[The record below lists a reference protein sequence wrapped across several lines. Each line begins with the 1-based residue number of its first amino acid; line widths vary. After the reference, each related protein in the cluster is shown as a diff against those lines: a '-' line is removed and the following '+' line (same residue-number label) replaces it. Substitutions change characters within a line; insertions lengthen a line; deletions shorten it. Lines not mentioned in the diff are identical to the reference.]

1 MIGKTPIDYEELL
14 RFKPTPMRQAA
25 RTAKSTITEKL
36 TRKKKDLKPNHTITE
51 HQEEVPSI
59 TPEQTKVPRYI
70 PPIEK
75 PLDIPSL
82 NSSRHR
88 NQTRHLIVVGNT
100 SKYIG
105 NEKSKDGVT
114 HKWLVYIKTKTD
126 IPLETFVKKVRFFL
140 HPSYKPNNIVE
151 VQNPP
156 FQLSRRG
163 WGEFPIR
170 IQLYFDAATQ
180 QKPLQVFHN
189 LVLDRR
195 MTGLQTMGAETVV
208 ELWLNSDNQISANL
222 ARQLKTKAEMIHNDL
237 QPIEKRKPS
246 TITSN
251 SILNNNINLGVNTIN
266 DAQMDSIFDIGNVK
280 IEPELHLI
288 DKDLFNDV
296 TKETCIKSEIQ
307 EVQHDEKHSENSLL
321 IKVILQKNP

>member
-1 MIGKTPIDYEELL
+1 
-14 RFKPTPMRQAA
+14 MRQAA

-36 TRKKKDLKPNHTITE
+36 TRKKKDLKSNHTITE
-51 HQEEVPSI
+51 HQEEMPATI
-59 TPEQTKVPRYI
+59 TEQTKVPRYI
-70 PPIEK
+70 PPLEK
-75 PLDIPSL
+75 PLNIPSL

-114 HKWLVYIKTKTD
+114 HKWLVYIKTKTE

-140 HPSYKPNNIVE
+140 HPSYKPNDVVE

-170 IQLYFDAATQ
+170 IQLYFAAATQ
-180 QKPLQVFHN
+180 QKPLQVYHN

-208 ELWLNSDNQISANL
+208 EVWLSSDNQISATL
-222 ARQLKTKAEMIHNDL
+222 AQQLKTKADMIHNDL
-237 QPIEKRKPS
+237 QPIDKRKPS

-251 SILNNNINLGVNTIN
+251 SILNNTSNNMDEKIIGC
-266 DAQMDSIFDIGNVK
+266 AQMDDIFEIENVK
-280 IEPELHLI
+280 MEPDLHVI

-296 TKETCIKSEIQ
+296 IKETCSKNEFNAISTS
-307 EVQHDEKHSENSLL
+307 VTQHDEKVPEKSLL
-321 IKVILQKNP
+321 LKVIQLNF